1 MTLTILSIVGTILLI
16 YLISIMAKNNLKSI
30 EKRENEIIY
39 NNINKKDKSEYK
51 VVIKKHNS
59 SASIKKPNDYNN
71 IQNTDNKYSKNV
83 YRSTNGR
90 YKSKKQWQTKGQEQ
104 KTS

>member
-39 NNINKKDKSEYK
+39 E
-51 VVIKKHNS
+51 
-59 SASIKKPNDYNN
+59 
-71 IQNTDNKYSKNV
+71 
-83 YRSTNGR
+83 
-90 YKSKKQWQTKGQEQ
+90 
-104 KTS
+104 